1 MRKLLVLLG
10 IVCIFALSGCG
21 KSDGISGTW
30 VPKIHSDNMRVE
42 SIQFTKQNDFSY
54 KGIVTYSDGKQV
66 TSTFKYDKQ
75 YNEVGEEPAD
85 ALKKEKEFK
94 IHGRLFMQFN
104 NEYTESTFDNDS
116 RPEYIFIK
124 K

>member
-1 MRKLLVLLG
+1 MRKLLLLLG
-10 IVCIFALSGCG
+10 IICIFVLSGCG
-21 KSDGISGTW
+21 KSDGIEGTW
-30 VPKIHSDNMRVE
+30 IPKIHSDNMRIE
-42 SIQFTKQNDFSY
+42 SIQLTKQNDFSY
-54 KGIVTYSDGKQV
+54 KGVITYSDGKQV

-94 IHGRLFMQFN
+94 IHGRVFMQFN
-104 NEYTESTFDNDS
+104 EKYTEATFNNDS
-116 RPEYIFIK
+116 RPENIFVK

>member
-1 MRKLLVLLG
+1 MR
-10 IVCIFALSGCG
+10 I
-21 KSDGISGTW
+21 
-30 VPKIHSDNMRVE
+30 E

-54 KGIVTYSDGKQV
+54 KGVITYSDGKQV

-75 YNEVGEEPAD
+75 YNEVGEEPGD

-94 IHGRLFMQFN
+94 IHGRVFMQFN
-104 NEYTESTFDNDS
+104 EKYTEATFNNDS
-116 RPEYIFIK
+116 RPENIFVK

>member
-1 MRKLLVLLG
+1 MRKLLLLLG
-10 IVCIFALSGCG
+10 IICVFVLSGCG
-21 KSDGISGTW
+21 KSDGIEGTW
-30 VPKIHSDNMRVE
+30 VPKIYSDNMRIE

-54 KGIVTYSDGKQV
+54 KGVVTYRDGKQV

-94 IHGRLFMQFN
+94 IHGRVFIQFN
-104 NEYTESTFDNDS
+104 DKYTEATFDNDS
-116 RPEYIFIK
+116 RPENIFVK

>member
-1 MRKLLVLLG
+1 MRKLLLLLG
-10 IVCIFALSGCG
+10 TIWIFVLSCCG
-21 KSDGISGTW
+21 KSDGIEGSW
-30 VPKIHSDNMRVE
+30 IPKIHFDNIRIE
-42 SIQFTKQNDFSY
+42 SIIFSKQNDFSY
-54 KGIVTYSDGKQV
+54 KGVITYSDGKQV

-94 IHGRLFMQFN
+94 IHGRVFMQFN
-104 NEYTESTFDNDS
+104 EKYTEATFNNDS
-116 RPEYIFIK
+116 RPENIFVK

>member
-1 MRKLLVLLG
+1 MVFQGLG
-10 IVCIFALSGCG
+10 FL
-21 KSDGISGTW
+21 KS
-30 VPKIHSDNMRVE
+30 HSDNMRVE

-66 TSTFKYDKQ
+66 ISTFKYDKQ

-85 ALKKEKEFK
+85 ALKKEKNLKYMAVYSCNLIMSIQKLLLITIQDLSIF
-94 IHGRLFMQFN
+94 
-104 NEYTESTFDNDS
+104 
-116 RPEYIFIK
+116 FIK

>member
-1 MRKLLVLLG
+1 MGFLLYISYHGIFIYSYGILLYG
-10 IVCIFALSGCG
+10 CIPSGL
-21 KSDGISGTW
+21 TMA
-30 VPKIHSDNMRVE
+30 KIKE
-42 SIQFTKQNDFSY
+42 NDFSY

-104 NEYTESTFDNDS
+104 NEYTEATFDNDS